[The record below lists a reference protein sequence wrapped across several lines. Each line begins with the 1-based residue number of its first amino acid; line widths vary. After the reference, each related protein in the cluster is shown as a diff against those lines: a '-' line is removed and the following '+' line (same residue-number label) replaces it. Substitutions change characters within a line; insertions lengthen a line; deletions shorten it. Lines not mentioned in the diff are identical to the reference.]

1 MPQNSA
7 TAKTA
12 LTLARTHLNDE
23 MGRNWPDQ
31 KLMPK
36 LQAAYQ
42 EMMAELTTNGVPIIN
57 NVSTIMTVIA
67 NVVDDNNV
75 DLSQP
80 ASISAGTYP
89 TNMLEPIWMKE
100 RSVGQANADFVDM
113 TKVDYIPQLPLS
125 GNQLVWWAWMNGV
138 IMLRGCLTP
147 VQVQLRFRQIL
158 TPPKKN
164 TDLLTVTN
172 AETFLGAETAYLAMI
187 SLPDGNRGIITG
199 VKSLAERN
207 LENVIAE
214 AVKGLQ
220 NLPAKRRPY
229 HRGRGRSRAIRDF

>member
-12 LTLARTHLNDE
+12 LQLAKTHLNDE
-23 MGRNWPDQ
+23 YGRNWTDP
-31 KLMPK
+31 KLFPK
-36 LQAAYQ
+36 LQAAYA
-42 EMMAELTTNGVPIIN
+42 EMMGELTTNGVPIIN

-67 NVVDDNNV
+67 NTVDDNNV
-75 DLSQP
+75 DLSNP

-100 RSVGQANADFVDM
+100 RALGQANQDFVDM
-113 TKVDYIPQLPLS
+113 LKVDYIPQVSLS
-125 GNQLVWWAWMNGV
+125 DTQLIWWSWMNGV
-138 IMLRGCLTP
+138 IMLRGCTTP
-147 VQVQLRFRQIL
+147 VQVQLRYRQQL
-158 TPPKKN
+158 QPPKKY
-164 TDLLTVTN
+164 TDLLVVTN
-172 AETFLGAETAYLAMI
+172 AETFLGAETAYLAMA
-187 SLPDGNRGIITG
+187 SLPDGNRTIITAL
-199 VKSLAERN
+199 KSLAERN